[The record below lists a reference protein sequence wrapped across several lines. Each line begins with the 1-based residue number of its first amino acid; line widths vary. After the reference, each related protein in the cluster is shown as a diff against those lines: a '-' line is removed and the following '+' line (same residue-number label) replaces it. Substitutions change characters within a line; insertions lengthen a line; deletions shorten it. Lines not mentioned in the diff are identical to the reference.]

1 MKEIT
6 IEKVIEIIK
15 MNIENVEITQDMLDE
30 NLISLGMDSITF
42 VKIIV
47 TLEEE
52 FECEIP
58 DSKLMIGEMDTINKV
73 VQVLKNVET
82 I

>member
-1 MKEIT
+1 MKEI
-6 IEKVIEIIK
+6 IVEKVIEIIK
-15 MNIENVEITQDMLDE
+15 TNIENAEITDDMLDE
-30 NLISLGMDSITF
+30 NLGALGMDSITF

-73 VQVLKNVET
+73 VQVLKNVQ
-82 I
+82 II